1 VQQLYK
7 HNSGFWSFLK
17 VALCFLFYS
26 QAPISV
32 YLSRYCVYT
41 HRCST
46 FEKNEMQKLTIIIF
60 LLIYNL
66 NFGQEKVYNLIS
78 KTENSDI
85 NYKAFEKFDDF
96 KIYENDGLKKA
107 FEPIKGDFNVYF
119 FIAEFKGDS
128 FDGTRKT
135 FHDYLILKVDPK
147 TELIVDG
154 FQYSLEWA
162 EPPAISDLY
171 KVTDKNQK
179 INNGIYLNSLKME
192 LVEQEYISEWRKEL
206 KDNGIIKL
214 K

>member
-1 VQQLYK
+1 
-7 HNSGFWSFLK
+7 
-17 VALCFLFYS
+17 
-26 QAPISV
+26 
-32 YLSRYCVYT
+32 
-41 HRCST
+41 
-46 FEKNEMQKLTIIIF
+46 MQKLTIIIF

-192 LVEQEYISEWRKEL
+192 LVEQEKRTYGNEKYEEFMDAQFELYKQTDKYKKEFIEL
-206 KDNGIIKL
+206 KKNDDGEEEYEDRFIENLIRTYTPNFTSKFTD
-214 K
+214 